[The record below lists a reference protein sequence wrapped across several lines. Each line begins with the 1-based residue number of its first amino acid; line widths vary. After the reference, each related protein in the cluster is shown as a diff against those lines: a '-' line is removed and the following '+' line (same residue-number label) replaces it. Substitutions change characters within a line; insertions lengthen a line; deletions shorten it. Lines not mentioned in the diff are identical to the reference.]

1 MLLKTLRMLFFYRS
15 TKPNEHR
22 KSCLTFGFLSLL
34 LILFSNN
41 VRAENYEID
50 PLHSSIHFDIDHLG
64 YSNLVGRFN
73 DFSGNIY
80 FDTDNPSKASARL
93 EINSASVDTGYTKR
107 DRHLRSPDL
116 INCSEF
122 PKIVFETNSVEL
134 ANESDYKIEGDLIL
148 LGRAKSILLNISL
161 NKHMPYPMPPKK
173 GIPTLGLSATFN
185 IDRTLFGMKYGI
197 PNIGAKVQIRLEIEA
212 HKKTQ

>member
-15 TKPNEHR
+15 TKPNEYR
-22 KSCLTFGFLSLL
+22 KNCITFGFLSLL

-80 FDTDNPSKASARL
+80 FDTDNTSKASARI
-93 EINSASVDTGYTKR
+93 EINSESVDTGYPKR
-107 DRHLRSPDL
+107 DRHLRSPDFL
-116 INCSEF
+116 NCSEF

-212 HKKTQ
+212 HKKRR